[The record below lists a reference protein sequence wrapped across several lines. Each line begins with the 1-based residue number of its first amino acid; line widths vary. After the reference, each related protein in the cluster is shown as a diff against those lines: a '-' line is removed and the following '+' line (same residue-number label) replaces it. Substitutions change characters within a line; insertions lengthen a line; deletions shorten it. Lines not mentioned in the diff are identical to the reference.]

1 MMKRMIFLLFS
12 MVLLFSQQSVMVADE
27 VEDAPSCLFFTETA
41 SQGGFSVCDDGEARF
56 RSAFEGWGLQNIG
69 YPISRR
75 YVYDGFVT
83 QVFQKAI
90 MQWRPDGD
98 YVALINIFDD
108 LHNAGFDDRLFVYRQ
123 TPNQLPAGWDGDIP
137 FGEVIKK
144 RQALLN
150 ERPALRDAYFASPD
164 PLMLYGLPTS
174 EVEDMGNHYAI
185 RLQRT
190 VLQEWKEEV
199 PWAPAGHVTVAN
211 GGDIAKE
218 LDFLP
223 ASPLIPEDEANSGLD
238 QLDLLFYRGDT
249 LHYAAATWQP
259 STLNEPF
266 TALKHQAID
275 ECMILEQ
282 GPTEVRGHF
291 RTKKLGQIT
300 YEVYPEFNPGAN
312 RPSSDIN
319 KLYVARPDFRPLFI
333 VIGPTDKWAQ
343 CETDAEA
350 VLATLRAIGGGSGLN
365 TAGTIRGAINN
376 QGTPAIKIYALRVD
390 RDAYYYVDSPEGAE
404 SYEIEV
410 APGKYEVIGYIGR
423 SSLMPY
429 SEATRCRLEPDCD
442 PGGSFFKLAVV
453 TVPPGESVSRIDL
466 NFNFFSPRSY
476 PLPPSALASQDLRQ
490 DRFSAIYGELPT
502 SAETPVRV
510 YAQRVDREA
519 ITYITDVTPGEQ
531 IYRLLL
537 SAGDYKVFAYT
548 LDGEFVGSYR
558 TNNEKLAVVKVKAG
572 ERLAQKHL
580 QAEGPNVPQ
589 PEGSLEPLDPALTEL
604 SLRNSPL
611 TLSYNA
617 SEWQLLED
625 TDTRN
630 SIYNY
635 LQHKTIA
642 GCELIHDLAVSEV
655 GGPLWN
661 TIAGP
666 IAFDLYPGVDIIPE
680 NGQRTVLYQPRS
692 GFISSDQ
699 PDVYGIERPPMSLV
713 APINKWEACQVAAHG
728 VLATLR
734 LDTQKVQPDPST
746 YQLDLSIYPFKLTY
760 GAMWLT
766 RQYDSVTVL
775 THKDMRGCHL
785 YEEKPRSLP
794 SGDFTTK
801 SIGNITADVYPIF
814 DDIAGRPTSGVV
826 KLYIPR
832 AGFDNPGGS
841 VPLFIVTGSPRNW
854 PECRAQAEN
863 VLSTLNP

>member
-1 MMKRMIFLLFS
+1 MKRITFTLLAI
-12 MVLLFSQQSVMVADE
+12 LLLAMPQWARI
-27 VEDAPSCLFFTETA
+27 APATAARALQEPDCLFFTETGGEE
-41 SQGGFSVCDDGEARF
+41 GGFFVCDDNYARF
-56 RSAFEGWGLQNIG
+56 RSAFETWGLTKIG
-69 YPISRR
+69 YPISQR
-75 YVYDGFVT
+75 YVYEGFVT
-83 QVFQKAI
+83 QAFQKAI

-98 YVALINIFDD
+98 YVALVNIFDD

-137 FGEVIKK
+137 FSEVIKK
-144 RQALLN
+144 RQALLD
-150 ERPALRDAYFASPD
+150 ERPALHDAYFASSD
-164 PLMLYGLPTS
+164 PLVLYGLPTS
-174 EVEDMGNHYAI
+174 EVQDMGNHYAI

-199 PWAPAGHVTVAN
+199 PWAKEGEVTIAN

-223 ASPLIPEDEANSGLD
+223 APPLIPED

-249 LHYAAATWQP
+249 VRYSPATWQP
-259 STLNEPF
+259 SSLNEPF
-266 TALKHQAID
+266 AALKHQAID

-291 RTKKLGQIT
+291 RTKKLGQTT
-300 YEVYPEFNPGAN
+300 YEIYPEFNPGVN

-319 KLYVARPDFRPLFI
+319 KLYVARPDFQPLFI

-350 VLATLRAIGGGSGLN
+350 VLGTLRPAGGGSGLN
-365 TAGTIRGAINN
+365 TAGTISGAINN
-376 QGTPAIKIYALRVD
+376 QGSPALKIYALRVD
-390 RDAYYYVDSPEGAE
+390 RDAYYYVDSLEGAE

-410 APGKYEVIGYIGR
+410 PPGKYEVIAYLD
-423 SSLMPY
+423 SFSPMAY
-429 SEATRCRLEPDCD
+429 WEATRCRLEPDCN
-442 PGGSFFKLAVV
+442 PGGSYFKLAVV
-453 TVPPGESVSRIDL
+453 TVAPGESVPRIDL
-466 NFNFFSPRSY
+466 NFNHFSPRSY

-490 DRFSAIYGELPT
+490 DRFGAIYGELPT

-510 YAQRVDREA
+510 YAQRVDHEA
-519 ITYITDVTPGEQ
+519 ITYITDVTPGEE

-537 SAGDYKVFAYT
+537 PAGDYKVFAYT
-548 LDGEFVGSYR
+548 LDGDLVGSYR
-558 TNNEKLAVVKVKAG
+558 TNNQKLAVVKVNAG
-572 ERLAQKHL
+572 ERLARKHL

-589 PEGSLEPLDPALTEL
+589 PGGSLEPLDPSLTEL

-617 SEWQLLED
+617 SEWELVED
-625 TDTRN
+625 TEITN

-635 LQHKTIA
+635 LQHKTID
-642 GCELIHDLAVSEV
+642 GCQLVHDLGVSEV
-655 GGPLWN
+655 GGHLLN

-666 IAFDLYPGVDIIPE
+666 ITFDLYPSPGFIPE
-680 NGQRTVLYQPRS
+680 KDQRTVLYQPRR
-692 GFISSDQ
+692 GFISRDQ
-699 PDVYGIERPPMSLV
+699 NDVYGIEVPPMNLV
-713 APINKWEACQVAAHG
+713 APINQWEACQVAAHG
-728 VLATLR
+728 VFATLR

-760 GAMWLT
+760 RAMWLT
-766 RQYDSVTVL
+766 EQYDSVTVF
-775 THKDMRGCHL
+775 THKDMRGCHF
-785 YEEKPRSLP
+785 YEEKPRTLP

-801 SIGNITADVYPIF
+801 TIGNITADVYPIF
-814 DDIAGRPTSGVV
+814 EHSGGRPSSGVV

-841 VPLFIVTGSPRNW
+841 VPLFTVTGSPRNW
-854 PECRAQAEN
+854 PDCRAEAEN
-863 VLSTLNP
+863 VLSTLQPSP